1 MLAIVCNTNDWEGP
15 FNCTLEVVPNTLE
28 VVGIIICNEGD
39 GDIFTISEV
48 VPYALVVVGANDK
61 EASLV
66 FGNVVD
72 V

>member
-1 MLAIVCNTNDWEGP
+1 MLAIVCNKNDWEGP

-39 GDIFTISEV
+39 GDISEV
-48 VPYALVVVGANDK
+48 VPYALVVGANDK